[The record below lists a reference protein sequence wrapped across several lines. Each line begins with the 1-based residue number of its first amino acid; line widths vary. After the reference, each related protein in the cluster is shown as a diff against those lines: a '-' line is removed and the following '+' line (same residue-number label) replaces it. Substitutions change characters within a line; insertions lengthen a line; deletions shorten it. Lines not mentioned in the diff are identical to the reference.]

1 MCLIA
6 FNTNEHDLY
15 QLIFISNR
23 DEFYKRPTQT
33 AHYWEDETHILA
45 GRDLKQL
52 GTWLGMNKSGKLAAL
67 TNYRDMSLEKERTTS
82 RGDLVRNFLTT
93 KTPAPNYLNQLKKT
107 KDDYNGYNLLVG
119 NKDQLYYY
127 GNQADEI
134 KKLTPGTYGL
144 SNHLLDT
151 PWPKVERIK
160 RKLNS
165 YIQGNPELKTDD
177 LFEILLDSKKAPDS
191 DLPETGISQ
200 KLESELSSIFIN
212 TDGYGTRAS
221 TVILIDY
228 EGKVSFIERTFKD
241 GLFEN
246 ENNFTFYLE
255 Q

>member
-33 AHYWEDETHILA
+33 AHYWEDHPDILA

-52 GTWLGMNKSGKLAAL
+52 GTWLGINKSGRLAAL

-82 RGDLVRNFLTT
+82 RGDLVRNFLTST
-93 KTPAPNYLNQLKKT
+93 SSATDYLNQLKET
-107 KDDYNGYNLLVG
+107 KLDYNGYNLLLG
-119 NKDQLYYY
+119 DKEQLYYY
-127 GNQADEI
+127 GNQTDQMR
-134 KKLTPGTYGL
+134 KLTPGTYGL

-160 RKLNS
+160 TSLNT
-165 YIQGNPELKTDD
+165 YIQENLELKTDD
-177 LFEILLDSKKAPDS
+177 LFEILLDDEKAAQS

-200 KLESELSSIFIN
+200 ELEKELSSIFIQ

-228 EGKVSFIERTFKD
+228 EGKVSFIERTFNE
-241 GLFEN
+241 GTLTN
-246 ENNFTFYLE
+246 ENNFTFYID